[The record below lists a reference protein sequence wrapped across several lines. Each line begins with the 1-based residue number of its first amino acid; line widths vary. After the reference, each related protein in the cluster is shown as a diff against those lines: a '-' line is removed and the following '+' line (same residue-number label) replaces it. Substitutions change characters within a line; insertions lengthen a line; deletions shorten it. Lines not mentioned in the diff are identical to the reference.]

1 MPLDNPPLVVIVGPT
16 AVGKT
21 EIAIQLARRL
31 DAEIVSADSRL
42 FYRGMDIGTAKPT
55 EEERRLV
62 PHHLIDV
69 ADPDEI
75 WSLAIFQQKASQAI
89 ADIRSRGKLPFLV
102 GGTGQYIRSVVEG
115 WDLPPQPPDPRLRER
130 IEAWSQ
136 TIGARA
142 LHEKLARIDPDAAK
156 RIEPGNVRRTI
167 RALEVI
173 FHTGQRFS
181 AQRRRSSSP
190 YSILMLGLRR
200 LRPELYARID
210 RRIESMFEAGLVD
223 EVKDLL
229 ARGYSPDLPT
239 LSAIGYR
246 ETIDYLQGRMTME
259 EAKVQIRRLTRTF
272 VRRQAN
278 WFKEDDVSIHWFD
291 ARDGVVSQMEEL
303 IILKGI
309 VYDF

>member
-1 MPLDNPPLVVIVGPT
+1 
-16 AVGKT
+16 
-21 EIAIQLARRL
+21 
-31 DAEIVSADSRL
+31 
-42 FYRGMDIGTAKPT
+42 
-55 EEERRLV
+55 
-62 PHHLIDV
+62 
-69 ADPDEI
+69 
-75 WSLAIFQQKASQAI
+75 
-89 ADIRSRGKLPFLV
+89 
-102 GGTGQYIRSVVEG
+102 
-115 WDLPPQPPDPRLRER
+115 
-130 IEAWSQ
+130 
-136 TIGARA
+136 
-142 LHEKLARIDPDAAK
+142 
-156 RIEPGNVRRTI
+156 
-167 RALEVI
+167 
-173 FHTGQRFS
+173 
-181 AQRRRSSSP
+181 
-190 YSILMLGLRR
+190 MLGLRR

-291 ARDGVVSQMEEL
+291 ARDGVVSQMQEL